1 MIASSMVKEML
12 EHQDICPR
20 CGANWVELEDS
31 LHEPMNSPNWYIAL
45 TIIWACE
52 ICLARFGNEIE
63 IINGGKE

>member
-20 CGANWVELEDS
+20 CGASWLELEKS
-31 LHEPMNSPNWYIAL
+31 LNEPMDSPNWYIAL
-45 TIIWACE
+45 TIVRNCE
-52 ICLARFGNEIE
+52 ICMARFEIE